1 VNNDMTPAQKSQ
13 VNYCSKLLRDG
24 HEEAWLLKIG
34 YAAAAI
40 KSAKE
45 LNAND

>member
-1 VNNDMTPAQKSQ
+1 MTPAQKSQ